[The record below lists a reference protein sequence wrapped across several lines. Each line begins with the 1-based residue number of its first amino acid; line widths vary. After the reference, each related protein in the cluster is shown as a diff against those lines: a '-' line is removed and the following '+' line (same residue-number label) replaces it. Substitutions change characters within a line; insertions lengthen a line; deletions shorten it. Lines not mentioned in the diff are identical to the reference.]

1 MERVKGIEPSRPA
14 WKAGALPLSYTRK
27 IKNGRSSRI
36 RTCDPLVPSQVRY
49 QTALCPVINYLLIIA
64 NPVVDVNHY
73 FCRVLLSCEYLSATK
88 IIISSDYYSDKY
100 FFITSLKIY
109 VKNMHPVGCMFK
121 IIFDLVKINLRN
133 DRLQRFEV
141 FSRCL
146 V

>member
-1 MERVKGIEPSRPA
+1 MWHVSSTNDVIFSFTLKKAKKMERVKGIEPSRPA

-73 FCRVLLSCEYLSATK
+73 FC
-88 IIISSDYYSDKY
+88 
-100 FFITSLKIY
+100 
-109 VKNMHPVGCMFK
+109 
-121 IIFDLVKINLRN
+121 
-133 DRLQRFEV
+133 
-141 FSRCL
+141 
-146 V
+146 